1 MELIVLAVLIWVM
14 WKFAP
19 KYIANKYGSHQISS
33 HTAGFAVLDFE
44 TTGLSPAQADRVVQ
58 VAVLHISSSG
68 AVEQH
73 WSTLINPGRDVGPT
87 FIHGITN
94 QDVISS
100 PTYGEIHDEL
110 MGLLNGRVVV
120 AHNARFDLNFLFWE
134 AQFAGRTL
142 DLSKVNCFD
151 TMSIASE
158 VFPNAHNKKLETLVS
173 HLNFNPQSLPGRG
186 FHDALFDVYA
196 EGEVL
201 RHYLRKAPGLVA
213 RNIRSGSSFKVS
225 QMDIRQLASLQAH
238 RESELEAI
246 RLVREIESK
255 GIASL
260 DLRAGG
266 EVLFLGHE
274 NAERREC
281 EKWIRKFGF
290 LEAHGLTKSRTVL
303 VVIGSGNFN
312 SKPLIQAEKWGIP
325 IVTVGQLRHS
335 TLS

>member
-1 MELIVLAVLIWVM
+1 MEWMLILGVWAL
-14 WKFAP
+14 WKFGP
-19 KYIANKYGSHQISS
+19 KLVSRLFGSLQIKASGS
-33 HTAGFAVLDFE
+33 GFAVLDFE
-44 TTGLSPAQADRVVQ
+44 TTGLSPTQADRVVQ
-58 VAVLHISSSG
+58 VAVLHISSTGSI
-68 AVEQH
+68 ERH

-87 FIHGITN
+87 YIHGITN

-110 MGLLNGRVVV
+110 MSLLNGRVVV

-134 AQFAGRTL
+134 AQFAGRRL
-142 DLSKVNCFD
+142 DLSEFKCFD
-151 TMSIASE
+151 TMSIASD
-158 VFPNAHNKKLETLVS
+158 VFPNAYNKKLETLVS
-173 HLNFNPQSLPGRG
+173 LLNFKPQSLPGRG

-225 QMDIRQLASLQAH
+225 QMDARQIASLQSH

-246 RLVREIESK
+246 RLVREIESR

-260 DLRAGG
+260 DLREGG
-266 EVLFLGHE
+266 EILFLGQE
-274 NAERREC
+274 NAERRDC
-281 EKWIRKFGF
+281 EIWIRKFGF
-290 LEAHGLTKSRTVL
+290 VEAQGLTKSRTVL

-312 SKPLIQAEKWGIP
+312 SKPLIQADKWGIP
-325 IVTVGQLRHS
+325 IVTVGQLRNS
-335 TLS
+335 ALG